1 MFFFHFTFSKK
12 ATFYLI
18 SDILSTQGHC
28 RKYSNFYRDILASI
42 NHHVSVQTIKI
53 VAHLFCLVFLNSS
66 VLFVVFLNPAGSHL
80 HHMFTDRY
88 EATLHHEAAH
98 LHPTKTTWKHFS

>member
-1 MFFFHFTFSKK
+1 MFFSTLLFQKK
-12 ATFYLI
+12 ATLYLI

-28 RKYSNFYRDILASI
+28 RKHSNFYRDILASI
-42 NHHVSVQTIKI
+42 DHHVSVKAMKI
-53 VAHLFCLVFLNSS
+53 AALLFCLVFLSSS